1 MLLLLLS
8 SDQPYLLQTWIVYL
22 AKRKNIILN
31 KIARNLQRQ
40 LSRGNKN
47 DSESHNRKTCAI
59 NEKSYR
65 TIHKT
70 DDMTKE

>member
-1 MLLLLLS
+1 MLLLLLLS

-22 AKRKNIILN
+22 AKRKKIILN

-40 LSRGNKN
+40 LPRGNKN

-65 TIHKT
+65 TLQYIKQ
-70 DDMTKE
+70 MI